1 GRATRRCWCAG
12 RAAAGSGTGG
22 RRRRWSRWSC
32 SMPDF
37 PGPGCTLRRTSSSC
51 SSSPG
56 RRRRSPRW
64 PRASARGP
72 TRRWMRSSAG
82 YGGLPGRR
90 MDGGRPA
97 SARVWSGP
105 SSRRGGGPGPRG
117 CVSDPRSVPSRGFPP
132 PPPGRDA
139 PPRGP
144 SAARGHQPWSPPW
157 QRPRTVVAA
166 WLLERG
172 LASVGDLEQRRRDI
186 RRAQALLEAGALEEE
201 ATELR
206 RRAARDRAWEQGLP
220 HGPPG
225 WEEQAAWAERT
236 ARKSPAEVYQALRV
250 QYLRALEAGQTELA
264 LRLRSALEAFRLEP
278 ARRPLRSVAPPP
290 SEEERR
296 GEDVLAELLLE
307 APAERRPLLDIGRAA
322 AQVVAWDHSP
332 TEEETP
338 EAADVRHIA

>member
-1 GRATRRCWCAG
+1 ERLRARHEALLVRG
-12 RAAAGSGTGG
+12 
-22 RRRRWSRWSC
+22 
-32 SMPDF
+32 
-37 PGPGCTLRRTSSSC
+37 
-51 SSSPG
+51 PG
-56 RRRRSPRW
+56 RRRFRNRGTPPSLEPLELLDARLSRAGVHTAADLKLLLQLARQTQALPALAQGFGARAAEALQSLERRVRW
-64 PRASARGP
+64 AARTADGRWQAGERARLERAFVQARRVARTSDLLVRP
-72 TRRWMRSSAG
+72 AELTVEALPAAPDVAESSA
-82 YGGLPGRR
+82 
-90 MDGGRPA
+90 
-97 SARVWSGP
+97 
-105 SSRRGGGPGPRG
+105 PRT
-117 CVSDPRSVPSRGFPP
+117 
-132 PPPGRDA
+132 
-139 PPRGP
+139 
-144 SAARGHQPWSPPW
+144 HPW

-307 APAERRPLLDIGRAA
+307 APAERRPLLEIG
-322 AQVVAWDHSP
+322 
-332 TEEETP
+332 
-338 EAADVRHIA
+338 

>member
-1 GRATRRCWCAG
+1 GLVQARRVA
-12 RAAAGSGTGG
+12 
-22 RRRRWSRWSC
+22 
-32 SMPDF
+32 
-37 PGPGCTLRRTSSSC
+37 RTSDLLVR
-51 SSSPG
+51 PAELTVEAL
-56 RRRRSPRW
+56 PAA
-64 PRASARGP
+64 PDVAE
-72 TRRWMRSSAG
+72 SSA
-82 YGGLPGRR
+82 
-90 MDGGRPA
+90 
-97 SARVWSGP
+97 
-105 SSRRGGGPGPRG
+105 PRT
-117 CVSDPRSVPSRGFPP
+117 
-132 PPPGRDA
+132 
-139 PPRGP
+139 
-144 SAARGHQPWSPPW
+144 HPW

-307 APAERRPLLDIGRAA
+307 APAERRPLLELGRAA
-322 AQVVAWDHSP
+322 GQVAAWAHSP
-332 TEEETP
+332 TEEETH
-338 EAADVRHIA
+338 EAADVRHIAPDRRLELHLTTRPSDAPDFVVEDPRRLVHDLASGAQRVRRLVGGTAPR